1 MLRLFPSRYIR
12 RTAHAPAGEKPGFGL
27 NSPFERQGKPAIA
40 TLMGMRM
47 TGRDSRQIFFI
58 VAGIVFASLAAAI
71 IFWRHTTSQA
81 AQTTARPSVPVT
93 VTEATVRD
101 VPIYSHALG
110 TVQALN
116 TVAIRAQVNGQI
128 VSINFRQGQEVHQGD
143 VLAKIDPA
151 PLKAALDQAIAK
163 KTQDEAQLIAAQ
175 KDLARFKT
183 LALKSYETQQ
193 NVDLQV
199 AKVDPAKATIDADQA
214 AIEAAQ
220 TQLDYATI
228 TAPID
233 GVVGFRQIDVGNI
246 IHTTDVNPLTVLTQI
261 KPTTVICTLP
271 QSYLGLVREAM
282 LRGEVKVSAFDQ
294 DGKNQLA
301 DGKLLLINNQIDQT
315 TSTIQLKAEFPN
327 DDQRLWPGEFVR
339 VQLLITT
346 RKNVVTIPAVALQH
360 GPEGYYVWVVKAD
373 ETVEQRPIEAFQ
385 ADEDIVIA
393 TKGLN
398 AGETVVLE
406 GQSRLDVGAHV
417 AIRSPKTPVAQQ
429 PDNS

>member
-1 MLRLFPSRYIR
+1 
-12 RTAHAPAGEKPGFGL
+12 
-27 NSPFERQGKPAIA
+27 
-40 TLMGMRM
+40 MGMRI

-58 VAGIVFASLAAAI
+58 VAGIAFASLAAAI

-81 AQTTARPSVPVT
+81 AQPPARPSVPVT
-93 VTEATVRD
+93 VTEAAVHD

-151 PLKAALDQAIAK
+151 ALKAALDQAIAK
-163 KTQDEAQLIAAQ
+163 KSQDEAQLIAAQ
-175 KDLARFKT
+175 KDLARFKA
-183 LALKSYETQQ
+183 LALKSFETQQ
-193 NVDLQV
+193 NVDLQQ
-199 AKVDPAKATIDADQA
+199 AKVDTTKATIDADQA

-282 LRGEVKVSAFDQ
+282 LRGEVRVLAFDQ

-346 RKNVVTIPAVALQH
+346 RKNVVTIPAIALQR

-385 ADEDIVIA
+385 ADEDVVIA

-398 AGETVVLE
+398 AGETVVLD
-406 GQSRLDVGAHV
+406 GQSRLDVGTHV

-429 PDNS
+429 PDNSG

>member
-1 MLRLFPSRYIR
+1 MW
-12 RTAHAPAGEKPGFGL
+12 
-27 NSPFERQGKPAIA
+27 
-40 TLMGMRM
+40 MRM

-58 VAGIVFASLAAAI
+58 VAGIAFASLAAAI

-128 VSINFRQGQEVHQGD
+128 ISINFRQGQEVHQGD
-143 VLAKIDPA
+143 VLAKIAPA
-151 PLKAALDQAIAK
+151 PFKAALDQAIAK
-163 KTQDEAQLIAAQ
+163 KSQDEAQLIAAQ
-175 KDLARFKT
+175 KDLARFKA
-183 LALKSYETQQ
+183 LALKSFETQQ
-193 NVDLQV
+193 NVDLQQ
-199 AKVDPAKATIDADQA
+199 AKVDTAKATIDADQA

-246 IHTTDVNPLTVLTQI
+246 IHTTDVSPLTVLTQI
-261 KPTTVICTLP
+261 KPTTVIFTLP
-271 QSYLGLVREAM
+271 QSDLGPVREAM
-282 LRGEVKVSAFDQ
+282 LRGDVSVLAFDQ
-294 DGKNQLA
+294 DDQKQLA
-301 DGKLLLINNQIDQT
+301 EGKLLLINNQIDQT

-327 DDQRLWPGEFVR
+327 EEERLWPGEFVR
-339 VQLLITT
+339 VHMLVDT
-346 RKNVVTIPAVALQH
+346 RNNAVTIPAVALQR
-360 GPEGYYVWVVKAD
+360 GPEGFYVWVVKPD
-373 ETVEQRPIEAFQ
+373 DTVESRAIDALTPN
-385 ADEDIVIA
+385 DEIVIA

-398 AGETVVLE
+398 PGETVVVE

-417 AIRSPKTPVAQQ
+417 AIRSPKSPSATPALQQ

>member
-1 MLRLFPSRYIR
+1 
-12 RTAHAPAGEKPGFGL
+12 
-27 NSPFERQGKPAIA
+27 
-40 TLMGMRM
+40 M

-58 VAGIVFASLAAAI
+58 VAGIAFASLAAAI

-93 VTEATVRD
+93 VIEATVRD

-128 VSINFRQGQEVHQGD
+128 VSINFRQGQEVHRGD

-151 PLKAALDQAIAK
+151 PFKAALDQAIAK
-163 KTQDEAQLIAAQ
+163 KSQDEAQLIAAQ
-175 KDLARFKT
+175 KDLARFKA
-183 LALKSYETQQ
+183 LALKSFETQQ
-193 NVDLQV
+193 NVDLQQ
-199 AKVDPAKATIDADQA
+199 AKVDTAKATIDADQA

-228 TAPID
+228 IAPID

-246 IHTTDVNPLTVLTQI
+246 IHTTDVSPLTVLTQI
-261 KPTTVICTLP
+261 KPTTVMCTLP

-282 LRGEVKVSAFDQ
+282 LRGEVTVLAFDQ
-294 DGKNQLA
+294 DGKKQLA
-301 DGKLLLINNQIDQT
+301 EGKLLLINNQIDQT

-346 RKNVVTIPAVALQH
+346 RKNVVTIPAVALQR

-398 AGETVVLE
+398 AGETVVLD
-406 GQSRLDVGAHV
+406 GQSRLDVGTHV
-417 AIRSPKTPVAQQ
+417 AIRSAKTPVAQQ

>member
-1 MLRLFPSRYIR
+1 
-12 RTAHAPAGEKPGFGL
+12 
-27 NSPFERQGKPAIA
+27 
-40 TLMGMRM
+40 MRM
-47 TGRDSRQIFFI
+47 RMIGRDSRQIFFI
-58 VAGIVFASLAAAI
+58 VAGIAFASLAAAI

-81 AQTTARPSVPVT
+81 AQTARPAVPVT

-101 VPIYSHALG
+101 VPIFSHALG

-151 PLKAALDQAIAK
+151 PFKAALDQAIAK
-163 KTQDEAQLIAAQ
+163 KSQDEAQLIAAQ
-175 KDLARFKT
+175 KDLARFKS

-193 NVDLQV
+193 NVDQQQ
-199 AKVDPAKATIDADQA
+199 AKVDTTKATIDADQA

-233 GVVGFRQIDVGNI
+233 GVVGFRQIDIGNI
-246 IHTTDVNPLTVLTQI
+246 IHTTDSNPLTVLTQI
-261 KPTTVICTLP
+261 KPTTVVCALP
-271 QSYLGLVREAM
+271 QSFLGLVREAM

-294 DGKNQLA
+294 DGKNLLA
-301 DGKLLLINNQIDQT
+301 EGKLLLINNQIDQT

-327 DDQRLWPGEFVR
+327 DDGRLWPGEFVR
-339 VQLLITT
+339 VRLLITT
-346 RKNVVTIPAVALQH
+346 RKNVVTIPAIALQR
-360 GPEGYYVWVVKAD
+360 GPEGYYVWVVKPD

-398 AGETVVLE
+398 AGETVVLD
-406 GQSRLDVGAHV
+406 GQSRLDVGTHV
-417 AIRSPKTPVAQQ
+417 AIRSQKPPAGQQ
-429 PDNS
+429 PDTS

>member
-1 MLRLFPSRYIR
+1 
-12 RTAHAPAGEKPGFGL
+12 
-27 NSPFERQGKPAIA
+27 
-40 TLMGMRM
+40 M
-47 TGRDSRQIFFI
+47 TGRDSRRIFFI
-58 VAGIVFASLAAAI
+58 GAAIAFASLAAVI

-81 AQTTARPSVPVT
+81 AQTAARPSVPVT
-93 VTEATVRD
+93 VTEATVHD

-143 VLAKIDPA
+143 ILAKIDPA
-151 PLKAALDQAIAK
+151 PFKAALDQAIAK
-163 KTQDEAQLIAAQ
+163 KSQDEAQLIAAQ
-175 KDLARFKT
+175 KDLARFKA
-183 LALKSYETQQ
+183 LALKSFETQQ
-193 NVDLQV
+193 NVDLQQ
-199 AKVDPAKATIDADQA
+199 AKVDTTKATIDADQA

-233 GVVGFRQIDVGNI
+233 GVVGFRQLDIGNI

-271 QSYLGLVREAM
+271 QSFLGLVREAM
-282 LRGEVKVSAFDQ
+282 LRGEVKVTAFDQ
-294 DGKNQLA
+294 DGKNKLA
-301 DGKLLLINNQIDQT
+301 EGKLLLINNQIDQT

-327 DDQRLWPGEFVR
+327 DDERLWPGEFVR
-339 VQLLITT
+339 VSLLITT
-346 RKNVVTIPAVALQH
+346 RKNVVTIPAVALQR

-385 ADEDIVIA
+385 ADEDVVIA

-417 AIRSPKTPVAQQ
+417 AIRSPEPPVAQQ

>member
-1 MLRLFPSRYIR
+1 
-12 RTAHAPAGEKPGFGL
+12 
-27 NSPFERQGKPAIA
+27 
-40 TLMGMRM
+40 MGMRI

-58 VAGIVFASLAAAI
+58 VAGIAVASLAAAI

-81 AQTTARPSVPVT
+81 AQTAARPSVPVT
-93 VTEATVRD
+93 VIEAAVHD

-151 PLKAALDQAIAK
+151 PLKAALDQAVAK
-163 KTQDEAQLIAAQ
+163 KTQDEAQLVAAQ

-199 AKVDPAKATIDADQA
+199 AKVDTAKATIDADQA

-233 GVVGFRQIDVGNI
+233 GVVGFRQIDIGNI
-246 IHTTDVNPLTVLTQI
+246 IHTTDANPLTVLTQI

-282 LRGEVKVSAFDQ
+282 LRGEVKVVALDQ
-294 DGKNQLA
+294 DGKNQVA
-301 DGKLLLINNQIDQT
+301 EGKLLLINNQIDQT

-327 DDQRLWPGEFVR
+327 EDERLWPGEFVR
-339 VQLLITT
+339 IRLLITT
-346 RKNVVTIPAVALQH
+346 RKNVVTIPALAMQR
-360 GPEGYYVWVVKAD
+360 GPEGFYVWVVKPD

-406 GQSRLDVGAHV
+406 GQSRLDAGTHV
-417 AIRSPKTPVAQQ
+417 AIRSPNTPVAQQ

>member
-1 MLRLFPSRYIR
+1 
-12 RTAHAPAGEKPGFGL
+12 
-27 NSPFERQGKPAIA
+27 
-40 TLMGMRM
+40 M
-47 TGRDSRQIFFI
+47 TGRDSRRIFFI
-58 VAGIVFASLAAAI
+58 GAAIAFASLAAVI

-81 AQTTARPSVPVT
+81 AQTAARPSVPVT
-93 VTEATVRD
+93 VTQATVHD

-116 TVAIRAQVNGQI
+116 TIAIRAQVNGQI

-143 VLAKIDPA
+143 ILAKIDPA
-151 PLKAALDQAIAK
+151 PFKAALDQAIAK
-163 KTQDEAQLIAAQ
+163 KSQDEAQLIAAQ
-175 KDLARFKT
+175 KDLARFKA
-183 LALKSYETQQ
+183 LALKSFETQQ
-193 NVDLQV
+193 NVDLQQ
-199 AKVDPAKATIDADQA
+199 AKVDTTKATIDADQA

-233 GVVGFRQIDVGNI
+233 GVVGFRQLDIGNI

-271 QSYLGLVREAM
+271 QSFLGLVREAM
-282 LRGEVKVSAFDQ
+282 LRGEVKVTAFDQ
-294 DGKNQLA
+294 DGKNKLA

-327 DDQRLWPGEFVR
+327 DDERLWPGEFVR
-339 VQLLITT
+339 VSLLITT
-346 RKNVVTIPAVALQH
+346 RKNVVTIPAVALQR

-385 ADEDIVIA
+385 ADEDVVIA

-417 AIRSPKTPVAQQ
+417 AIRSPEPPVAQQ

>member
-1 MLRLFPSRYIR
+1 
-12 RTAHAPAGEKPGFGL
+12 
-27 NSPFERQGKPAIA
+27 
-40 TLMGMRM
+40 M
-47 TGRDSRQIFFI
+47 TGRDSRQIFFV
-58 VAGIVFASLAAAI
+58 VAGIAFASLAAAV
-71 IFWRHTTSQA
+71 IFWRHTTSQP
-81 AQTTARPSVPVT
+81 AQTQARPSVPVT
-93 VTEATVRD
+93 VTEAAVHD

-163 KTQDEAQLIAAQ
+163 KVQDEAQLIAAQ
-175 KDLARFKT
+175 KDLARFKA
-183 LALKSYETQQ
+183 LALKSFETQQ
-193 NVDLQV
+193 NVDLQQ
-199 AKVDPAKATIDADQA
+199 AKVDTTKATIDADQA
-214 AIEAAQ
+214 AVEAAQ

-261 KPTTVICTLP
+261 KPTTVVCTLP

-282 LRGEVKVSAFDQ
+282 LRGEVRVLAFDQ

-346 RKNVVTIPAVALQH
+346 RKNVVTIPAVALQR

-385 ADEDIVIA
+385 ADEDVVIA

-398 AGETVVLE
+398 AGETVVLD
-406 GQSRLDVGAHV
+406 GQSRLDVGTHV
-417 AIRSPKTPVAQQ
+417 AIRSPKTPVGQQ

>member
-1 MLRLFPSRYIR
+1 
-12 RTAHAPAGEKPGFGL
+12 
-27 NSPFERQGKPAIA
+27 
-40 TLMGMRM
+40 M
-47 TGRDSRQIFFI
+47 TGRDSRRIFFI
-58 VAGIVFASLAAAI
+58 GAAIAFASLAAAI

-81 AQTTARPSVPVT
+81 AQTAARPSVPVT
-93 VTEATVRD
+93 VTQATVHD

-116 TVAIRAQVNGQI
+116 TIAIRAQVNGQI

-143 VLAKIDPA
+143 ILAKIDPA
-151 PLKAALDQAIAK
+151 PFKAALDQAIAK
-163 KTQDEAQLIAAQ
+163 KSQDEAQLIAAQ
-175 KDLARFKT
+175 KDLARFKA
-183 LALKSYETQQ
+183 LALKSFETQQ
-193 NVDLQV
+193 NVDLQQ
-199 AKVDPAKATIDADQA
+199 AKVDTTKATIDADQA

-233 GVVGFRQIDVGNI
+233 GVVGFRQLDIGNI

-271 QSYLGLVREAM
+271 QSFLGLVREAM
-282 LRGEVKVSAFDQ
+282 LRGEVKVTAFDQ
-294 DGKNQLA
+294 DGKNKLA
-301 DGKLLLINNQIDQT
+301 EGKLLLINNQIDQT

-327 DDQRLWPGEFVR
+327 DDERLWPGEFVR
-339 VQLLITT
+339 VSLLITT
-346 RKNVVTIPAVALQH
+346 RKNVVTIPAVALQR

-373 ETVEQRPIEAFQ
+373 ETVEQRPIEVFQ
-385 ADEDIVIA
+385 ADEDVVIA

-417 AIRSPKTPVAQQ
+417 AIRSPEPPVAQQ

>member
-1 MLRLFPSRYIR
+1 
-12 RTAHAPAGEKPGFGL
+12 
-27 NSPFERQGKPAIA
+27 
-40 TLMGMRM
+40 MGMRI

-58 VAGIVFASLAAAI
+58 IAGIAVASLAAAI

-81 AQTTARPSVPVT
+81 AQTAARPSVPVT
-93 VTEATVRD
+93 VIEAAVHD

-193 NVDLQV
+193 NVDLQQ
-199 AKVDPAKATIDADQA
+199 AKVDTAKATIDADQA

-233 GVVGFRQIDVGNI
+233 GVVGFRQIDIGNI
-246 IHTTDVNPLTVLTQI
+246 IHTTDANPLTVLTQI

-282 LRGEVKVSAFDQ
+282 LRGEVKVVALDQ
-294 DGKNQLA
+294 DGKNQVA
-301 DGKLLLINNQIDQT
+301 EGKLLLINNQIDQT

-327 DDQRLWPGEFVR
+327 EDQRLWPGEFVR
-339 VQLLITT
+339 IRLLITT
-346 RKNVVTIPAVALQH
+346 RKNVVTIPALAMQR
-360 GPEGYYVWVVKAD
+360 GPEGFYVWVVKPD

-406 GQSRLDVGAHV
+406 GQSRLDVGTHV
-417 AIRSPKTPVAQQ
+417 AIRSANTPVAQQ

>member
-1 MLRLFPSRYIR
+1 
-12 RTAHAPAGEKPGFGL
+12 
-27 NSPFERQGKPAIA
+27 
-40 TLMGMRM
+40 MGMQI
-47 TGRDSRQIFFI
+47 TGRDSRQTFFI
-58 VAGIVFASLAAAI
+58 IAGIAVASLAAAI

-81 AQTTARPSVPVT
+81 AQTAARPSVPVT
-93 VTEATVRD
+93 VTEAAARD

-193 NVDLQV
+193 NVDLQQ
-199 AKVDPAKATIDADQA
+199 AKVDTAKATIDADQA

-233 GVVGFRQIDVGNI
+233 GVVGFRQIDIGNI
-246 IHTTDVNPLTVLTQI
+246 IHTTDANPLTVLTQI

-282 LRGEVKVSAFDQ
+282 LRGEVKVVALDQ
-294 DGKNQLA
+294 DGKNQVA
-301 DGKLLLINNQIDQT
+301 EGKLLLINNQIDQT

-327 DDQRLWPGEFVR
+327 EDQRLWPGEFVR
-339 VQLLITT
+339 IRLLITT
-346 RKNVVTIPAVALQH
+346 RKNVVTIPALAMQR
-360 GPEGYYVWVVKAD
+360 GPEGFYVWVVKPD
-373 ETVEQRPIEAFQ
+373 ETVEQRPIEVFQ

-406 GQSRLDVGAHV
+406 GQSRLDVGTHV
-417 AIRSPKTPVAQQ
+417 AIRSPNTPVAQQ

>member
-1 MLRLFPSRYIR
+1 MRLI
-12 RTAHAPAGEKPGFGL
+12 
-27 NSPFERQGKPAIA
+27 
-40 TLMGMRM
+40 
-47 TGRDSRQIFFI
+47 GRDSRQIFFI
-58 VAGIVFASLAAAI
+58 VAGIAFASLAAAI

-81 AQTTARPSVPVT
+81 AQTAARPAVPVT
-93 VTEATVRD
+93 VTEAAVRD
-101 VPIYSHALG
+101 VSIYSHALG

-151 PLKAALDQAIAK
+151 PFKAALDQAIAK
-163 KTQDEAQLIAAQ
+163 KSQDEAQLIAAQ
-175 KDLARFKT
+175 KDLARFKS

-193 NVDLQV
+193 NVDQQQ
-199 AKVDPAKATIDADQA
+199 AKVDTAKATIDADQA

-228 TAPID
+228 AAPID

-246 IHTTDVNPLTVLTQI
+246 IHTTDANPLTVLTQI

-294 DGKNQLA
+294 DGKNLLA
-301 DGKLLLINNQIDQT
+301 EGKLLLINNQIDQT

-327 DDQRLWPGEFVR
+327 DDDRLWPGEFVR
-339 VQLLITT
+339 VRLLITT
-346 RKNVVTIPAVALQH
+346 RKNVVTIPAVALQR
-360 GPEGYYVWVVKAD
+360 GPEGYYVWVVKPD

-406 GQSRLDVGAHV
+406 GQSRLDVGTHV
-417 AIRSPKTPVAQQ
+417 AIRSPKTPAVQQ

>member
-1 MLRLFPSRYIR
+1 
-12 RTAHAPAGEKPGFGL
+12 
-27 NSPFERQGKPAIA
+27 
-40 TLMGMRM
+40 M

-58 VAGIVFASLAAAI
+58 VAGIAFASLAAAI

-81 AQTTARPSVPVT
+81 AQTPARPSVPVT
-93 VTEATVRD
+93 VTEAAVHD

-163 KTQDEAQLIAAQ
+163 KSQDEAQMIAAQ
-175 KDLARFKT
+175 KDLARFKA
-183 LALKSYETQQ
+183 LALKSFETQQ
-193 NVDLQV
+193 NVDLQQ
-199 AKVDPAKATIDADQA
+199 AKVDTTKATIDADQA

-228 TAPID
+228 IAPID

-271 QSYLGLVREAM
+271 QSYLGLVRESM
-282 LRGEVKVSAFDQ
+282 LRGEVRVLAFDQ

-346 RKNVVTIPAVALQH
+346 RKNVVTIPAVALQR

-385 ADEDIVIA
+385 ADEDVVIA

-398 AGETVVLE
+398 AGETVVLD
-406 GQSRLDVGAHV
+406 GQSRLDVGTHV

-429 PDNS
+429 PDNSG